1 MADERKHDPYCE
13 PCFYY
18 ARNTRS
24 CDYFIVEDRL
34 RGCPGG
40 NGCKARLLK
49 KDVKKR
55 MGKPRWDTEQGR
67 QMYLQ
72 GMNDQQ
78 IGDHFGVAA
87 NTVLYQRQKYWEK
100 DAGSTPPVDNTAPVC
115 VKEEVKEEMK
125 QETAIPT
132 APTGSKKPPEIYE
145 VLEEA
150 TGNMQGIKAICTAEA
165 ILQLWKWESKED
177 LLKARAAI
185 DYLIK
190 KLEDKK

>member
-1 MADERKHDPYCE
+1 M
-13 PCFYY
+13 
-18 ARNTRS
+18 
-24 CDYFIVEDRL
+24 
-34 RGCPGG
+34 G
-40 NGCKARLLK
+40 LLK

-55 MGKPRWDTEQGR
+55 MGNPRWDTEQGR

-72 GMNDQQ
+72 GMSDQQ

-100 DAGSTPPVDNTAPVC
+100 DAGSTPPVDNTSPVC

-132 APTGSKKPPEIYE
+132 VPTGIKKPPEIYE

-185 DYLIK
+185 DYLLK
-190 KLEDKK
+190 KENL

>member
-1 MADERKHDPYCE
+1 
-13 PCFYY
+13 
-18 ARNTRS
+18 
-24 CDYFIVEDRL
+24 
-34 RGCPGG
+34 
-40 NGCKARLLK
+40 
-49 KDVKKR
+49 

-72 GMNDQQ
+72 GMSDQQ

-100 DAGSTPPVDNTAPVC
+100 DPSSTPPEDNTAPVC
-115 VKEEVKEEMK
+115 VKEEPKEEVK
-125 QETAIPT
+125 QEVKKETAIPA
-132 APTGSKKPPEIYE
+132 APTSIKKPPEIYE